1 MWSAAL
7 LFVACAELISW
18 IFSLSIHT
26 NSSPPPHSD
35 SGAFPSGGPSNHSNL
50 SCFDTIVSNAVYF
63 ISHYFLPS
71 LRGIRI
77 ESCDASRIRSAP
89 SPTRPRGRCTFNGTN
104 RSVTVLHCSSIT
116 EMPGSI
122 QQLWSIFFYE
132 GLSNAWRPWH
142 RHRKWRLILCTK
154 KEEKKSRLR
163 RIPINLIQF
172 GSVSHIWGYFFLTLW
187 VKKGGIWI
195 LSSAVSP
202 PRSLVHSLFVLEENH
217 MGCCSSNLFILEMDC
232 ILQASSRSPSALQ
245 SLISSR
251 CKCDSVP
258 SL

>member
-26 NSSPPPHSD
+26 NSSPPHSD

-122 QQLWSIFFYE
+122 QQYSNSGVFFFMKGWVMHGAHDTVTGNGGWYCAQRRRKKRAGSGEFQSI
-132 GLSNAWRPWH
+132 
-142 RHRKWRLILCTK
+142 
-154 KEEKKSRLR
+154 
-163 RIPINLIQF
+163 
-172 GSVSHIWGYFFLTLW
+172 
-187 VKKGGIWI
+187 
-195 LSSAVSP
+195 
-202 PRSLVHSLFVLEENH
+202 
-217 MGCCSSNLFILEMDC
+217 
-232 ILQASSRSPSALQ
+232 
-245 SLISSR
+245 
-251 CKCDSVP
+251 
-258 SL
+258 